1 MSNGFIPFGYFT
13 VYNKYLFY
21 YTLFRNRSFYFFFDV
36 LLYTVITPYIA
47 SSAASSA
54 AFLATNAAR
63 TAAQVFIIASVLY
76 TFLAAFAA

>member
-47 SSAASSA
+47 SSAA
-54 AFLATNAAR
+54 FLATNSAR